1 MNRIAHF
8 EEILRR
14 GRDDAIL
21 RFSLATEYRKCGQP
35 AAAAQHLRQALALDP
50 GYSAAWKLY
59 GKVLAEQGLT
69 DKAIQ
74 AYEQGIALA
83 ETRGDIQA
91 AKEMR
96 VFLKRLQKDRSQ
108 ARDL

>member
-1 MNRIAHF
+1 MNRISHF
-8 EEILRR
+8 EELLRR

-21 RFSLATEYRKCGQP
+21 RYSLATEYYKCGQP
-35 AAAAQHLRQALALDP
+35 AAATEHLRHAIAIEP

-59 GKVLAEQGLT
+59 GKALAEQGLT
-69 DKAIQ
+69 NEAIQ
-74 AYEQGIALA
+74 IYEQGIALA

-96 VFLKRLQKDRSQ
+96 VFLKRLQKDRPQ
-108 ARDL
+108 GD

>member
-1 MNRIAHF
+1 MNRIAQF
-8 EEILRR
+8 EELLRR
-14 GRDDAIL
+14 GRDDATL
-21 RFSLATEYRKCGQP
+21 RFSLANEYYKCGQP
-35 AAAAQHLRQALALDP
+35 AAAREHLRQALALDP

-69 DKAIQ
+69 DEAIQ

-83 ETRGDIQA
+83 ENRGDIQA

-108 ARDL
+108 ASDR

>member
-1 MNRIAHF
+1 MNRIAQF

-14 GRDDAIL
+14 GRDDATL
-21 RFSLATEYRKCGQP
+21 RFSLATEHHKSGQP
-35 AAAAQHLRQALALDP
+35 AAAREHLRQALALDP

-69 DKAIQ
+69 DEAIQ

-96 VFLKRLQKDRSQ
+96 MFLKRLQKEGSRK
-108 ARDL
+108 

>member
-1 MNRIAHF
+1 MNRIAQF
-8 EEILRR
+8 EELLRR

-21 RFSLATEYRKCGQP
+21 RFSLATEHYRCGQP
-35 AAAAQHLRQALALDP
+35 AAAGEHLRQALALDP

-69 DKAIQ
+69 DEAIQ
-74 AYEQGIALA
+74 AYEQGITLA

-108 ARDL
+108 ASDR